1 MDFLDSGWRVA
12 NWPDKGGD
20 GLPHANLP
28 REEGKSLFESLE
40 QSDLPDDQTYIVWRG
55 ERTFVILNVFPY
67 TSGHVMVLPRVATP
81 SLIDLDD
88 DVHDELWRTVRT
100 TMGVVKAAFRPQ
112 GMNVGINEGEAGGG
126 SVPSH
131 LHVHV
136 VPRWNADTNF
146 MTTTAEARVLPMSLR
161 DTWQRLRD
169 AWPDE

>member
-40 QSDLPDDQTYIVWRG
+40 QSDLPDERTYIVWRG

-67 TSGHVMVLPRVATP
+67 TSGHVMVLPRVALP

-100 TMGVVKAAFRPQ
+100 TMRVVKAAFRPQ

-146 MTTTAEARVLPMSLR
+146 MTAVAEAQVLPMSLR